1 MVSKDCTREDPTS
14 RGEIALENAEPRTL
28 PLPGPL
34 AEIRKNALLKVRQ
47 YNAPQRKASR
57 E

>member
-1 MVSKDCTREDPTS
+1 MVSKDCTEIDIP
-14 RGEIALENAEPRTL
+14 GEITENAEPRTL